1 MVNGLP
7 ISVFIL
13 DSIFFGL
20 ELFVQF
26 SEVFTVASYF
36 KIVVKFSLL
45 KTKQKTT
52 KTNKN
57 AIFLEAFN
65 YTRLTLSTV
74 KSS

>member
-45 KTKQKTT
+45 KTKQRKQT
-52 KTNKN
+52 KMLFFWKPL
-57 AIFLEAFN
+57 I
-65 YTRLTLSTV
+65 TLGLLCPL
-74 KSS
+74 